1 MNKFS
6 ATALIAA
13 ALLSTGAAFAA
24 DTAAAPAAK
33 TRAEVLAELQAAR
46 ESGEVAALSA
56 EQAGVGA
63 LTNGVSGPSASQIA
77 AKKAAEKAAV
87 AKKGAASEGVSS
99 K

>member
-6 ATALIAA
+6 AAALIAA
-13 ALLSTGAAFAA
+13 ALLSTGTAFAA
-24 DTAAAPAAK
+24 EPAAK

-63 LTNGVSGPSASQIA
+63 LTNGVNGPSASQIA
-77 AKKAAEKAAV
+77 AKKAGDKAAL
-87 AKKGAASEGVSS
+87 AKKGAASEGVLS

>member
-24 DTAAAPAAK
+24 DTAPAAK

-46 ESGEVAALSA
+46 ESGEAAALSA

-63 LTNGVSGPSASQIA
+63 LTNGVSAPSASQIA
-77 AKKAAEKAAV
+77 AKKAAEKAAA
-87 AKKGAASEGVSS
+87 AKKGAASEGVAS